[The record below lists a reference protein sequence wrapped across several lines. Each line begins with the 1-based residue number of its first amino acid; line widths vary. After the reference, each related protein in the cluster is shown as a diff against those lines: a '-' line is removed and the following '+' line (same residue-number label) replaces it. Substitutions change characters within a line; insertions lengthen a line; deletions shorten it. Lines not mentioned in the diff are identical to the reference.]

1 MINILN
7 FNKIKKSS
15 DIKTVCENEKNND
28 LAEELWFKVLNQLYR
43 FEKDSSLLLKKHDND
58 NEKKKLIKELYQI
71 IIQDIKDLM
80 EKMCSYVS
88 IKRILDVVTEKNKN
102 AGFQEFREL
111 LIKILSNYD
120 NLSSIFKSARNLLS
134 NLILQNEGSFQILN
148 SKGELLNIDKCDKCK
163 KAFNK
168 SLNNNKENILIFSC
182 NHIFHR
188 TCIQDI
194 KTEFGKEP
202 VCPICSELEISEVE
216 NKKDSLIRKNTT
228 IIDKPIDK
236 NQFQVN
242 VSYSSKKMLKT
253 LKHFDDK
260 YFTKRKMLTD
270 SIED

>member
-1 MINILN
+1 
-7 FNKIKKSS
+7 
-15 DIKTVCENEKNND
+15 
-28 LAEELWFKVLNQLYR
+28 
-43 FEKDSSLLLKKHDND
+43 
-58 NEKKKLIKELYQI
+58 
-71 IIQDIKDLM
+71 M

-163 KAFNK
+163 KGFNK
-168 SLNNNKENILIFSC
+168 SLNNNKENILIFLC

-188 TCIQDI
+188 TCIKDI

-202 VCPICSELEISEVE
+202 VCPICSEHEISEVE
-216 NKKDSLIRKNTT
+216 NKRDSLIRKNTT
-228 IIDKPIDK
+228 IIEKPIEK

-242 VSYSSKKMLKT
+242 VSYSSKKI
-253 LKHFDDK
+253 D
-260 YFTKRKMLTD
+260 
-270 SIED
+270 